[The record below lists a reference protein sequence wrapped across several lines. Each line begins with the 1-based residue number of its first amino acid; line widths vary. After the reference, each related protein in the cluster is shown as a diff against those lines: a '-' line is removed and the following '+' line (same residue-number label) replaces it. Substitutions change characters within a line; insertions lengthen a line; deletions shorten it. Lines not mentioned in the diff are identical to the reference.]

1 MSYTVRF
8 APAARD
14 QLDAIEDYIVL
25 ASGLPATA
33 ARFVDGIVPY
43 CESFANFPERGTR
56 RDDLLPGL
64 RVTSYRKSATIA
76 FRVDAGARTVAII
89 GVVYGGQD
97 YEAALDELEP

>member
-14 QLDAIEDYIVL
+14 QLDAIEDYIAL
-25 ASGLPATA
+25 ASGFPATA
-33 ARFVDGIVPY
+33 ARFVDGIVAY

-64 RVTSYRKSATIA
+64 RVTSYRKSTTVA
-76 FRVDAGARTVAII
+76 FRVDTSARTVAII
-89 GVVYGGQD
+89 GVFYGGQD